1 MLNILK
7 KGKHKEHCAVRL
19 GRFMNEDVLDIGT
32 RDLSGGGGAAQTVAQ
47 HPSLSGSH
55 CNKCIGGSKS

>member
-1 MLNILK
+1 MLNLLK

-32 RDLSGGGGAAQTVAQ
+32 RDLSGLGPAQTVAQ